1 MASSPITS
9 CLIDGKKVE
18 TVMTDFTFL
27 GAKITV
33 DSDCSQEIKRYLLL
47 ERKAVTN
54 LGSVLKS
61 RHQKNKQTKKKTNKK
76 NQRRHFANKGPL
88 VKAMVFLLEKHTS
101 HMYGCESWTINKVE
115 QN

>member
-9 CLIDGKKVE
+9 CLIDGKKME

-54 LGSVLKS
+54 LESVLKS
-61 RHQKNKQTKKKTNKK
+61 RHQKKQKQKKAEASLCQQRSVSQSYGFSTGKTYI
-76 NQRRHFANKGPL
+76 
-88 VKAMVFLLEKHTS
+88 S
-101 HMYGCESWTINKVE
+101 HVWM
-115 QN
+115 

>member
-1 MASSPITS
+1 
-9 CLIDGKKVE
+9 
-18 TVMTDFTFL
+18 MTDFTFL

-61 RHQKNKQTKKKTNKK
+61 RHQKNKQKKAEASLCQQRSVSQSYGFSTGKTY
-76 NQRRHFANKGPL
+76 F
-88 VKAMVFLLEKHTS
+88 S
-101 HMYGCESWTINKVE
+101 HVWM
-115 QN
+115 

>member
-61 RHQKNKQTKKKTNKK
+61 RHQKNKQTKKKNKQK
-76 NQRRHFANKGPL
+76 KAEASLCQQRSVSQSYGFSTGK
-88 VKAMVFLLEKHTS
+88 TYIS
-101 HMYGCESWTINKVE
+101 HVWM
-115 QN
+115 